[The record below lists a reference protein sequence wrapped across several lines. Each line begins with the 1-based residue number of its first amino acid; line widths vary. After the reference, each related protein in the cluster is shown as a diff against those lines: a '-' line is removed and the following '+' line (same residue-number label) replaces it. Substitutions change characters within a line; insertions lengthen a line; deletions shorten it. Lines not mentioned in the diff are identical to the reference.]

1 MKSNKLRTQWHYP
14 IYTLKTQRKVF
25 IQIILNELRILES
38 QNKSLKTTLG
48 VYDFEA
54 KKRPQSGIEKMANSQ
69 IKKIELGQKPSD
81 FAKYPQIPCSIILRT
96 NQKLSNLFV
105 DESAFGSSAVRI
117 EYIRELEFLVD
128 ALKKQNAELQTQIQ
142 TKKPNLQQSSVVV
155 PKKYEGHDCLND
167 QILVQKSTLVN
178 VSKIKTANEL
188 TQKNKLKPDNSLKD
202 RQIQNL
208 IEEKKLLEQE
218 VGMYKETFK
227 TRQTKKEGFDAD
239 KMIKKF
245 DKNSII
251 YGAKLKYLTQ
261 DKHDE
266 EIKEKYL
273 QALLQETFLLQQQLQ
288 KIQEESKY
296 YDPHKKTEY

>member
-1 MKSNKLRTQWHYP
+1 MKSNKHKTQQHYP
-14 IYTLKTQRKVF
+14 IYILKTQRKVF
-25 IQIILNELRILES
+25 IQIILNELRILEA

-54 KKRPQSGIEKMANSQ
+54 KKRPQSGIEKIANSQ

-81 FAKYPQIPCSIILRT
+81 FAKYPT
-96 NQKLSNLFV
+96 NSKLSNLFV

-142 TKKPNLQQSSVVV
+142 IKKPNLQHSSIVI
-155 PKKYEGHDCLND
+155 PKKYEGHDCVND
-167 QILVQKSTLVN
+167 QILVQKSTLIN
-178 VSKIKTANEL
+178 VSKITIANEL
-188 TQKNKLKPDNSLKD
+188 TSKNKLKPDNSLKD

-218 VGMYKETFK
+218 VAMYKETSK
-227 TRQTKKEGFDAD
+227 TRQAKREGFDAD
-239 KMIKKF
+239 KMVKKF

-251 YGAKLKYLTQ
+251 YGAKQKYLTQ
-261 DKHDE
+261 SKHDE

-273 QALLQETFLLQQQLQ
+273 QALMQETFLLQQQLQ
-288 KIQEESKY
+288 RIQEESKY
-296 YDPHKKTEY
+296 FDPHKKSEY

>member
-1 MKSNKLRTQWHYP
+1 MKSNKLKTLLHFL
-14 IYTLKTQRKVF
+14 IYTSKIQKKVF
-25 IQIILNELRILES
+25 IQIYLNELRILES

-54 KKRPQSGIEKMANSQ
+54 KKRPQSSIEKMANSQ
-69 IKKIELGQKPSD
+69 TKKIELGQKPSD
-81 FAKYPQIPCSIILRT
+81 YAKYPT

-128 ALKKQNAELQTQIQ
+128 ALKKQNSELQAQIQ
-142 TKKPNLQQSSVVV
+142 IKKPNLQQSSFIVV

-167 QILVQKSTLVN
+167 QILVQKSTLSN
-178 VSKIKTANEL
+178 TSKIKTVNPINS
-188 TQKNKLKPDNSLKD
+188 QNKLKPDNSLKD

-218 VGMYKETFK
+218 ISMYKETSK
-227 TRQTKKEGFDAD
+227 TRQAKREGFDAD
-239 KMIKKF
+239 KMVKKF

-251 YGAKLKYLTQ
+251 YGAKQKFLTQ
-261 DKHDE
+261 TKHDE

-273 QALLQETFLLQQQLQ
+273 QALMQETFLLQQQLQ
-288 KIQEESKY
+288 RIQEESKY
-296 YDPHKKTEY
+296 FDPHNKSEQ